1 MRARCVPR
9 VRARLACPTARGAA
23 VCVAPLL
30 RERRGDGMQV
40 EELLQANFGG
50 LHSIFSYYAKR
61 GTAGFTSA
69 KGQVTIQQTELNSLA
84 HDAQLVTKQFSMS
97 RVHEIFQRAD
107 RTAEGRAGDRALEV
121 RTTTPSPM

>member
-1 MRARCVPR
+1 MSSGGRDSFRPTSRPWTSVPCSVESCRSRACVS
-9 VRARLACPTARGAA
+9 CTAT
-23 VCVAPLL
+23 
-30 RERRGDGMQV
+30 
-40 EELLQANFGG
+40 
-50 LHSIFSYYAKR
+50 
-61 GTAGFTSA
+61 TAGFTSA